1 MSNFLDLMD
10 LDESETTDNTF
21 RPIWTINL
29 NDKEEVHSW
38 VIKEYKYLMKI
49 NQFRHQQMME
59 HLLIYKGD
67 QFSPDDNK
75 TINDF
80 LDISRRPKRNKNQR
94 LIINHLFDLT
104 ETRVSRS
111 TRNSPQPEVL
121 PANSN
126 ELSDRNAA
134 KSSQQILNYL
144 AFINRL
150 SVKDIQLNRRAYIFG
165 ESYTTNL
172 WNKDLGDI
180 HPLWLEAKERNFL
193 NEDDTPIEG
202 LDPKEPLMTGE
213 VEVKLVLPWRMLLE
227 EKDSFNEVNH
237 CFVTDVRDVDELK
250 KDYPKSAEE
259 MKPLE
264 AQIFDS
270 NILRT
275 RKLRNETLEITFF
288 HKKTKYL
295 PKGLEIK
302 FTLGQLLD
310 KLDFR
315 YDHKKL
321 PITRLTDIDI
331 EGVLHGESYFTQTK
345 NIQWRHNQLTS
356 DIITNQRMMSKPKW
370 MVPKGKVDIKALG
383 DSRTIVSFSGRVAP
397 QLVSMS
403 PTPPEVFSFRR
414 ELKEDME
421 QIGVVTGVARRDPP
435 PGVTAS
441 VAMRFMSELEAE
453 RGSVTVSKHNEMMR
467 DIYEQM
473 LSIAGTF
480 YDASDGRTMRVLGKD
495 QEFEIQSL
503 ETANLSKAYDVII
516 RNVASL
522 AESRSSK
529 EARIFDALD
538 RRPDLL
544 SDEQLID
551 VLQLGSTDKM
561 TSLLTESLRAAE
573 AENEALLSGK
583 QVPEPAVYEEPI
595 VHWRVHIQRMQSYSL
610 KISANPGDL
619 EGLEQHIWMT
629 EFLMTEKAKENPT
642 FQAKL
647 ATLALFPIYYR
658 DGQGFKPSSKEHQ
671 TAIVQGQANRGED
684 ITGEIPA
691 DDIEMTQ
698 AFDKAQTIS
707 KTQTNKKGRKK

>member
-10 LDESETTDNTF
+10 LDESETVDNEF
-21 RPIWTINL
+21 KPIWTINL
-29 NDKEEVHSW
+29 KDKEAVLKW
-38 VIKEYKYLMKI
+38 VTNEYKYLMKL
-49 NQFRHQQMME
+49 NQYRHQQMME

-67 QFSPDDNK
+67 QFSPDDQK

-80 LDISRRPKRNKNQR
+80 LDTSRRPRSNKKQR

-134 KSSQQILNYL
+134 RSSQQILNYL

-150 SVKDIQLNRRAYIFG
+150 SVKDIQMNRRAYLFG
-165 ESYTTNL
+165 EAYTTNL
-172 WNKDLGDI
+172 WNPDIGDI
-180 HPLWLEAKERNFL
+180 HPIWLEAKERNFL
-193 NEDDTPIEG
+193 NDDGTPIDD
-202 LDPKEPLMTGE
+202 LDPKKPLLTGE
-213 VEVKLVLPWRMLLE
+213 VEVKLRLPWRVLLE
-227 EKDSFNEVNH
+227 EKDSFDEVNH
-237 CFVTDVRDVDELK
+237 CFVTEIRDVDELK
-250 KDYPKSAEE
+250 EDYPKIKEI
-259 MKPLE
+259 KPLE

-270 NILRT
+270 NILKT
-275 RKLRNETLEITFF
+275 RKLRNETLEIIFF
-288 HKKTKYL
+288 HKKTRYL
-295 PKGLEIK
+295 PNGLEIR
-302 FTLGQLLD
+302 FTLDQLLD
-310 KLDFR
+310 TLDFK

-331 EGVLHGESYFTQTK
+331 EGTLHGESFFTQTK
-345 NIQWRHNQLTS
+345 HIQWRHNQLTS

-383 DSRTIVSFSGRVAP
+383 NSISICQFSGRVAP
-397 QLVSMS
+397 QLVSMN
-403 PTPPEVFSFRR
+403 PTPQEVFAFRR

-421 QIGVVTGVARRDPP
+421 QIAVVTGVARRDPP

-453 RGSVTVSKHNEMMR
+453 RGSVTVGKHNEMMR

-473 LSIAGTF
+473 LSVAGTF
-480 YDASDGRTMRVLGKD
+480 YDKSDGRTMRVLGKD
-495 QEFEIQSL
+495 QEFEVQAL
-503 ETANLSKAYDVII
+503 ETANLSKPYDVII

-522 AESRSSK
+522 AESRSAK
-529 EARIFDALD
+529 EARIMDVLE
-538 RRPDLL
+538 RRPELL

-551 VLQLGSTDKM
+551 VLELGATEKM
-561 TSLLTESLRAAE
+561 TSLLTESLRSAE

-583 QVPEPAVYEEPI
+583 PVPEPAGYEESI
-595 VHWRVHIQRMQSYSL
+595 VHWRVHIQRLQSFSL
-610 KISANPGDL
+610 KMAANPGDI
-619 EGLEQHIWMT
+619 EQLEQHIWMT
-629 EFLMTEKAKENPT
+629 EFLMFEKAKENEA

-647 ATLALFPIYYR
+647 ATLTLFPVYYR

-671 TAIVQGQANRGED
+671 TAVVQGQANRGEE
-684 ITGEIPA
+684 ITGAIPG
-691 DDIEMTQ
+691 DDIENTQ
-698 AFDKAQTIS
+698 AFDKQQTEP
-707 KTQTNKKGRKK
+707 KQGDK